1 MTFWPKKLS
10 ISAHNYKEL
19 SILLKML
26 FWVVIKKIMHS
37 WHKLSFEILSLKEL
51 KDVWACV
58 SIVYIALPGN

>member
-37 WHKLSFEILSLKEL
+37 WHKLNFEILSLKEL